1 MCGGEPFS
9 LKENLYFLTSTCC
22 LLPQMSFVT
31 ILVANVISNAT
42 KIVINNVCNNEQVEK
57 KKKKTLLVHYYL
69 LNSFPHSFILYKSL
83 LFCVC
88 DFKKIGV

>member
-42 KIVINNVCNNEQVEK
+42 KIVINNFCNHEQVEF
-57 KKKKTLLVHYYL
+57 YFF
-69 LNSFPHSFILYKSL
+69 SFGSL
-83 LFCVC
+83 LFIELISS
-88 DFKKIGV
+88 FFHSL